1 LIKLAIV
8 LLKISKSSW
17 NIELYIIFYSLKYNI
32 CGKHVEGKIGWKI
45 VMCDRTLI
53 QILLVYHLPT
63 NPPKTVTTYTHKIN
77 CSFNKKYIGFCIT
90 RWKTKTKLCPIN
102 PVVSITNTFFLI
114 LRWKIKNKL
123 CPINSQ
129 TFNMLS
135 TNIIFCENKNKSRI
149 ETSFQNQLVFYFH
162 QTIWG
167 EWYCE
172 NG

>member
-1 LIKLAIV
+1 MFQFVIFLTILTIPFSPDCLMEIKHQLILERCFNSTFV
-8 LLKISKSSW
+8 
-17 NIELYIIFYSLKYNI
+17 FVFTKYNI

-129 TFNMLS
+129 INFVELINSKPT
-135 TNIIFCENKNKSRI
+135 II
-149 ETSFQNQLVFYFH
+149 
-162 QTIWG
+162 
-167 EWYCE
+167 
-172 NG
+172 